1 MSSLKEAERK
11 LKENGFL
18 FDDLPEDR
26 SDPFWNHFMNDP
38 YYLKLNEVCAL
49 KNARCKLP
57 GISYN
62 TIFSIIYF
70 SFKCK
75 FVFRYSRSSN
85 SLFFSNEK

>member
-11 LKENGFL
+11 IKENDFF

-26 SDPFWNHFMNDP
+26 SDPLLNHFMTDP

-57 GISYN
+57 SISCN
-62 TIFSIIYF
+62 TFFSIIYF

-75 FVFRYSRSSN
+75 F
-85 SLFFSNEK
+85 FF